1 MLSGPVHLHQ
11 RPYQRQEDDHTFLA
25 RAVALNCRRMAKYI
39 ATWAI
44 GIGIYIPNHRCYSH
58 TDLFSTLKR
67 NISALGPCRLVGPDE
82 AVAVHLLGH
91 QQTCS
96 FKEEEQGTRQSAFAQ
111 WR

>member
-1 MLSGPVHLHQ
+1 MLVEMVSGPVHLHQ

-67 NISALGPCRLVGPDE
+67 NISALSPCRAGRGRGRAPSGPSTDM
-82 AVAVHLLGH
+82 
-91 QQTCS
+91 
-96 FKEEEQGTRQSAFAQ
+96 FF
-111 WR
+111 